1 MIKSI
6 GSRRNLCK
14 KVFNVSKLGTKS
26 KKKQDAVFIGTDC
39 IVKPTNWANPRT
51 CVEGVYL
58 VDFIIKKST
67 MVVVVK

>member
-1 MIKSI
+1 MQESFQCFQVRDKIQ
-6 GSRRNLCK
+6 
-14 KVFNVSKLGTKS
+14 
-26 KKKQDAVFIGTDC
+26 KKQDAVFKGTDC